1 MRRSRRSIWINSR
14 CPAVIDTATLA
25 RTRSGLLFLR
35 AALWLGILTVVA
47 TLAAIF
53 WFNSK
58 AEGIIDEGQRRIAV
72 LLAQGLA
79 NAVENPLITRDYSD
93 IEARLKQSVAHEQV
107 RAALLADT
115 SGRVVSYV
123 RQRLGE
129 GAPVAVFDVDRVDL
143 PAAPAQFERQP
154 AGGIT
159 YWLRIDSSRPVGWL
173 RLEMQPTAADDTLRQ
188 TRRQLNAIFIAAAIT
203 FLTLMILVLYRT
215 YSSVARRE
223 LRMLDRQKA
232 LEAVAYR
239 DGLTSIPNRHLLM
252 QRLEIGVAESR
263 RRGSTLALCFIDL
276 DGFKQVN
283 DELGHEA
290 GDQVLVDV
298 AHRLEA
304 CLRQGDFVARL
315 GGDEFVVLLPGVTQ
329 SAEGE
334 DVLRRMLAAV
344 GQPSGAVGSA
354 ATVSASIGVA
364 IYPRHATSGDALLAA
379 ADRAMYAAKRIGRNR
394 WQYAETAD

>member
-1 MRRSRRSIWINSR
+1 MRRSRRSTWIDSR

-129 GAPVAVFDVDRVDL
+129 GAPVAVFDVDRVD
-143 PAAPAQFERQP
+143 Q
-154 AGGIT
+154 
-159 YWLRIDSSRPVGWL
+159 SRP
-173 RLEMQPTAADDTLRQ
+173 RKSE
-188 TRRQLNAIFIAAAIT
+188 
-203 FLTLMILVLYRT
+203 
-215 YSSVARRE
+215 
-223 LRMLDRQKA
+223 
-232 LEAVAYR
+232 
-239 DGLTSIPNRHLLM
+239 H
-252 QRLEIGVAESR
+252 
-263 RRGSTLALCFIDL
+263 
-276 DGFKQVN
+276 
-283 DELGHEA
+283 
-290 GDQVLVDV
+290 GD
-298 AHRLEA
+298 
-304 CLRQGDFVARL
+304 
-315 GGDEFVVLLPGVTQ
+315 
-329 SAEGE
+329 
-334 DVLRRMLAAV
+334 
-344 GQPSGAVGSA
+344 
-354 ATVSASIGVA
+354 
-364 IYPRHATSGDALLAA
+364 
-379 ADRAMYAAKRIGRNR
+379 K
-394 WQYAETAD
+394 